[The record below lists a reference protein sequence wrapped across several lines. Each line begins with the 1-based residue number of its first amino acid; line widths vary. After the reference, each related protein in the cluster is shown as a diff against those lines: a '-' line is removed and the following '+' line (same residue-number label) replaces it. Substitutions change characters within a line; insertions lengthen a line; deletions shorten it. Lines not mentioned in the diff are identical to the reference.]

1 MPYLGVSQRPVVA
14 ERLQGAGADAQLLA
28 DILVVHPAVQ
38 RLSFPLSRLP
48 MISFTRSDNRLS
60 LPTISSYFSFEI
72 ITTFIFYLVFVV
84 NNPFRLQSKACVCI
98 KQWLCNGLAACGSK
112 WQGVALSTDQ

>member
-1 MPYLGVSQRPVVA
+1 MSYLGVSQRPVVA

-28 DILVVHPAVQ
+28 DILVVHPA
-38 RLSFPLSRLP
+38 
-48 MISFTRSDNRLS
+48 DNRLS

>member
-1 MPYLGVSQRPVVA
+1 MNVLRLVENLMPNLGVSQRPVVA

-28 DILVVHPAVQ
+28 DILIVHPTAE
-38 RLSFPLSRLP
+38 P
-48 MISFTRSDNRLS
+48 
-60 LPTISSYFSFEI
+60 
-72 ITTFIFYLVFVV
+72 FIFYLVFVV